1 MGVGLEQGS
10 RGQSAARPDACGW
23 PPPTPPLLCL
33 CCRMHLKY
41 VVAPVNIR
49 PLHPLDQRHVT
60 ERHCRAGLGRRV
72 CKAER
77 QRGTQLRARD
87 ARTCTSCLS
96 AWMGQRGLQ
105 LTFPDGERSPLGVEG
120 HVSLGP
126 LLSPGRLMLVPLVE
140 PPLRRRQALSHG
152 RRARGGGVR
161 VEKQPAHVNP
171 VLRRLQYC
179 ERCRPSQKNFTNLPR
194 TTLGTGLART
204 GTNTKEFKQHNSL
217 SQQTGSTHT
226 GVTKEFYK

>member
-1 MGVGLEQGS
+1 MSRSRVTRHGSVRSTVRRQTLIPRAANQAPWLPPSALSAAPSPPTKAKPSASAPTAKSGDPHEGSRSRRVLAGDGCGCAARDRLSSQPLVGPPVLHLASDRADPALALRAARRAEVERDGTAPHLTAMGVGLEQGS

-23 PPPTPPLLCL
+23 PPPTPPLLRL
-33 CCRMHLKY
+33 CCRLHLKY

-96 AWMGQRGLQ
+96 A
-105 LTFPDGERSPLGVEG
+105 LGWASG
-120 HVSLGP
+120 
-126 LLSPGRLMLVPLVE
+126 
-140 PPLRRRQALSHG
+140 AY
-152 RRARGGGVR
+152 
-161 VEKQPAHVNP
+161 N
-171 VLRRLQYC
+171 
-179 ERCRPSQKNFTNLPR
+179 
-194 TTLGTGLART
+194 
-204 GTNTKEFKQHNSL
+204 
-217 SQQTGSTHT
+217 
-226 GVTKEFYK
+226 